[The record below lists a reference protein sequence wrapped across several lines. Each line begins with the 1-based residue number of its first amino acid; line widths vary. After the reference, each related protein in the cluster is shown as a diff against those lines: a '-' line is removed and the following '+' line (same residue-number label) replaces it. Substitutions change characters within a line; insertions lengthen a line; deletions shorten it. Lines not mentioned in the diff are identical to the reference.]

1 MADSSNDFFI
11 KDYNKFYQNIPN
23 PPPSSCTDETSIN
36 ANCVYH
42 VLNINKQKIDKIQ
55 NELSKASAGNE
66 NHENTKNKYYNQYM
80 IFFNMGV
87 GTIGLIYYIYFFM
100 KNKK

>member
-1 MADSSNDFFI
+1 MADSPNDFFI
-11 KDYNKFYQNIPN
+11 KEYEKFYKNIPEN
-23 PPPSSCTDETSIN
+23 TTECTTTTID

-42 VLNINKQKIDKIQ
+42 ELNKNKNKIDKIQ
-55 NELSKASAGNE
+55 KELSKASAGNE

-100 KNKK
+100 KNKQ